1 MTASWYLQGT
11 VYVGMS
17 ALRGFRVQRDRADWW
32 VLDIRDEHRK
42 PRAAGPY
49 HSAEDARDAA
59 LRRVAA

>member
-1 MTASWYLQGT
+1 MSASWYLQGQ

-17 ALRGFRVQRDRADWW
+17 ALRGFRVLRDRTDWW
-32 VLDIRDEHRK
+32 GLDVRDEHRK
-42 PRAAGPY
+42 PKGFGPY